1 MRNLEIRLVVL
12 FVAVFAARPAL
23 ADNQTATVDP
33 IDTGGALPYQISVS
47 TYDFGAADLPTLQSF
62 AAGMYDGKWV
72 MLAGRTNGLHGFT
85 NVGSANFPAAYQN
98 HDVWVVDPVSKQSWR
113 RSLDSDSTMT
123 AQMLSELTTTN
134 TEFAQVGDRLYMAG
148 GYGVNASGSGFS
160 TKSSLTAIDL
170 PGIVDWVMTGS
181 GHATDHMRQT
191 HDASLQ
197 VTGGAMYPLGGHMR
211 LVFGQNFIGG
221 YTPGSNG
228 AYTQQVRSF
237 DIVDNGTTL
246 SIANLAATPQVA
258 DYRRRD
264 LNVYPTIKR
273 NQDMSLAS
281 GLTALSGVF
290 TPTNGAWTVPVEI
303 DSSGI
308 PSMADPAAPGTF
320 KQGTN
325 NYDSAKVGL
334 FSESTGQMHEILF
347 GGISLED
354 YDPATQTFTV
364 DNNLPFINQITSLV
378 VDASGHYSQHRIGEF
393 PAIEDNSGNLL
404 RFGANAEFFL
414 APGIP
419 TYDNGVI
426 KLDDLTSQTTL
437 GYIFGGLFANA
448 PNTQGVAGA
457 VSGASNEIFAMVYA
471 PVPEPAACVLF
482 ALGAPLLVRQK
493 LRRTVPHDRNG
504 SQLIA

>member
-1 MRNLEIRLVVL
+1 MQGKRRWIVV
-12 FVAVFAARPAL
+12 FIAGIFAAGVVR

-33 IDTGGALPYQISVS
+33 IEIGGALPYQISVS
-47 TYDFGAADLPTLQSF
+47 TYDFGAAKLPTLQSF

-72 MLAGRTNGLHGFT
+72 MLAGRTNGLHGFSSS
-85 NVGSANFPAAYQN
+85 GGGANFPPAYQN
-98 HDVWVVDPVSKQSWR
+98 HDVWVVDPVTKQSSS
-113 RSLDSDSTMT
+113 RSLDSDSTVS
-123 AQMLSELTTTN
+123 AQMLAELTSTN
-134 TEFAQVGDRLYMAG
+134 TEFTQLGDRLYVAG
-148 GYGVNASGSGFS
+148 GYGVRSSGSGFQ
-160 TKSSLTAIDL
+160 TFNALTAIDL
-170 PGIVDWVMTGS
+170 PGIVDWVMTGN

-197 VTGGAMYPLGGHMR
+197 VTGGAMDSLGGHMR
-211 LVFGQNFIGG
+211 LVFGQNFTGG
-221 YTPGSNG
+221 YTPGSSG

-237 DIVDNGTTL
+237 DLVDDGTTL
-246 SIANLAATPQVA
+246 IIANPAATPQAA

-273 NQDMSLAS
+273 NPDMSLAS
-281 GLTALSGVF
+281 GMTALSGVF
-290 TPTNGAWTVPVEI
+290 TLTNGAWTVPVEI
-303 DSSGI
+303 DSSGN
-308 PSMADPAAPGTF
+308 PSESDPAAPGTF
-320 KQGTN
+320 KQGMN
-325 NYDSAKVGL
+325 GYDCAKLGL
-334 FSESTGQMHEILF
+334 FSESTGRMHEILF

-393 PAIEDNSGNLL
+393 PAIYDDNQNRL

-426 KLDDLTSQTTL
+426 ELDELTSETTL

-448 PNTQGVAGA
+448 PNTQGVTGA
-457 VSGASNEIFAMVYA
+457 VSGASNEIFTVTYT
-471 PVPEPAACVLF
+471 PVPEPAGWVLF
-482 ALGAPLLVRQK
+482 CIGVLLLLRQK
-493 LRRTVPHDRNG
+493 MKPTNPLDRMEHR
-504 SQLIA
+504 

>member
-1 MRNLEIRLVVL
+1 MQGHGREIVV
-12 FVAVFAARPAL
+12 FVVGILAASVAR

-33 IDTGGALPYQISVS
+33 IEIGGALPYQISLS

-62 AAGMYDGKWV
+62 AAGTYGGKWV

-85 NVGSANFPAAYQN
+85 NSGGANFPAAYQN
-98 HDVWVVDPVSKQSWR
+98 HDIWVVDPVTKQSWSR
-113 RSLDSDSTMT
+113 PLDSDSTVS
-123 AQMLSELTTTN
+123 AQMLAELTSTN
-134 TEFAQVGDRLYMAG
+134 TEFTQLGDRLYVAG
-148 GYGVNASGSGFS
+148 GYGVRSSGTGFQ
-160 TKSSLTAIDL
+160 TFTALTAIDL

-197 VTGGAMYPLGGHMR
+197 VTGGAMYPLGGHTR
-211 LVFGQNFIGG
+211 LVFGQNFSGG
-221 YTPGSNG
+221 YTPGGSG

-237 DIVDNGTTL
+237 DILDDGTTL
-246 SIANLAATPQVA
+246 SIANVAATPQVA

-264 LNVYPTIKR
+264 LNVYPTIRR
-273 NQDMSLAS
+273 NPDASLGS

-290 TPTNGAWTVPVEI
+290 TLTNGAWTVPVEI
-303 DSSGI
+303 DSGGN
-308 PSMADPAAPGTF
+308 PSEADPAAPGTL
-320 KQGTN
+320 KQGMN
-325 NYDSAKVGL
+325 NYDCAKLGL
-334 FSESTGQMHEILF
+334 FSESLNQMHELLF

-354 YDPATQTFTV
+354 YDPATQTFIV

-378 VDASGHYSQHRIGEF
+378 VDSSGHYAQHRIGEF
-393 PAIEDNSGNLL
+393 PEVDDGSGNRL

-426 KLDDLTSQTTL
+426 KLDELTTQTTL

-457 VSGASNEIFAMVYA
+457 ISAASNEIFTVVFT
-471 PVPEPAACVLF
+471 PVPEPAAW
-482 ALGAPLLVRQK
+482 LLMLAGGLLLKVSKPAWKTRQK
-493 LRRTVPHDRNG
+493 
-504 SQLIA
+504 